1 MDKNKQKHLYG
12 WLRKQ
17 SGHGRRW
24 IGLSIGLGMGQGILM
39 VMQAWLLATLL
50 HGFIIEGTT
59 PEQSIPLFIALLL
72 VTLTKAALA
81 YGREVASFKAGS
93 AVRQAIRELVLT
105 RLARLGPAYIQ
116 RRPAGSWASLLLE
129 QIEEMQEFFSRYLPQ
144 MAIAVFIPLVIL
156 VAVFP
161 VNWAAGIILLGTA
174 PLIPLFMILV
184 GVGAADANRRN
195 FQSLARLSGHF
206 LDRLKGLRTLQL
218 FMRTRAEGEAI
229 RDASEDFRERTME
242 VLRLAFLST
251 AVLEFFAAI
260 AVALVA
266 VYFGFSYIDHLNF
279 GNYGVKV
286 TLFTGLFVLFLAPE
300 FYAPLRELGAHY
312 HAKAQAIG
320 AAEQLL
326 EFLEA
331 EVSEPA
337 SGSAPFQADGPIRVE
352 ARALEVLSAEGKV
365 LVGPID
371 FTLEAGTRTALVGI
385 SGAGKSSLVNA
396 LLGFAPYRGSLR
408 VNGQELAE
416 LDMSQWR
423 LQLGW
428 LSQNPQLFHA
438 SLRDNLLLAR
448 PTASDAALEA
458 ALQAVRSH
466 GAHAQG
472 TLSYTTSPAH
482 TLQTWLDLTEQ
493 LLETG
498 VDSIAIKDMSGIL
511 TPMAAFELVSE
522 IKKRYDVTLH
532 LHCHATT
539 GMAEMALLKAIE
551 AGVDGVDTAISS
563 MSATYGHPATEALV
577 ATLAGTEH
585 DTGLDIH
592 KLESIAAYF
601 REVRKKYHAFEGQLK
616 GTDSRILVAQVPGG
630 MLTNLEGQLKQQN
643 AADRLDEVLAEIPR
657 VREDLGF
664 IPLVTPTSQIVGT
677 QAVLNVLT
685 GERYKTIAKET
696 AGILKGEYG
705 HTPAPVNAALQAR
718 VLEGAEAITCRPAD
732 LLKPELAQ
740 LEADVRRQAQE
751 KGITLAVNAID
762 DVLTVALF
770 PQPGLKFLENRH
782 NPAAFEPVPQ
792 AEAAQPLAKAEKPA
806 ASGVYTVEVEG
817 KAFVVKVSDGGDV
830 SQLTAAAPAPA
841 SAPAAAAPAQDID
854 LQQLGEQLNRLEQK
868 VDRLTALLLKQQQ
881 D

>member
-105 RLARLGPAYIQ
+105 RLSRLGPAYIQ

-129 QIEEMQEFFSRYLPQ
+129 QIEDMQEFFSRYLPQ

-218 FMRTRAEGEAI
+218 FMRTQAEGEAI

-448 PTASDAALEA
+448 PTASDAELEA
-458 ALQAVRSH
+458 ALVRAQAWEFAKEKGFDYPVGDQAGGLSVGQAQRLALARTLLKSTQLMVLDEPTASLDRH
-466 GAHAQG
+466 SERAIMSTLEQAAVGQTLLMITHRLDQLSQMDNILVLERGQLVEQGHFAQLCQAQG
-472 TLSYTTSPAH
+472 PFARLLSQRSGDS
-482 TLQTWLDLTEQ
+482 LD
-493 LLETG
+493 
-498 VDSIAIKDMSGIL
+498 D
-511 TPMAAFELVSE
+511 
-522 IKKRYDVTLH
+522 
-532 LHCHATT
+532 
-539 GMAEMALLKAIE
+539 
-551 AGVDGVDTAISS
+551 
-563 MSATYGHPATEALV
+563 
-577 ATLAGTEH
+577 
-585 DTGLDIH
+585 
-592 KLESIAAYF
+592 
-601 REVRKKYHAFEGQLK
+601 
-616 GTDSRILVAQVPGG
+616 
-630 MLTNLEGQLKQQN
+630 
-643 AADRLDEVLAEIPR
+643 
-657 VREDLGF
+657 
-664 IPLVTPTSQIVGT
+664 
-677 QAVLNVLT
+677 
-685 GERYKTIAKET
+685 
-696 AGILKGEYG
+696 
-705 HTPAPVNAALQAR
+705 
-718 VLEGAEAITCRPAD
+718 
-732 LLKPELAQ
+732 
-740 LEADVRRQAQE
+740 
-751 KGITLAVNAID
+751 
-762 DVLTVALF
+762 
-770 PQPGLKFLENRH
+770 
-782 NPAAFEPVPQ
+782 
-792 AEAAQPLAKAEKPA
+792 
-806 ASGVYTVEVEG
+806 
-817 KAFVVKVSDGGDV
+817 
-830 SQLTAAAPAPA
+830 
-841 SAPAAAAPAQDID
+841 
-854 LQQLGEQLNRLEQK
+854 
-868 VDRLTALLLKQQQ
+868 
-881 D
+881 

>member
-81 YGREVASFKAGS
+81 YGREVASFRAGS

-218 FMRTRAEGEAI
+218 FMRTQAEGEAI

-352 ARALEVLSAEGKV
+352 ARALEVLNAEGKV

-448 PTASDAALEA
+448 PTASDAELETALVRAQAWEFAREKGFDYPVGDQAGGLSVGQAQRLALARTLLKSTQLIVLDEPTASLDRHSERAIMSTLEDA
-458 ALQAVRSH
+458 AKGKTLLMITHRLDQLSQMDNILVLERGQLVEQGHFAQLCQ
-466 GAHAQG
+466 AQG
-472 TLSYTTSPAH
+472 PFARLLSQRSGDS
-482 TLQTWLDLTEQ
+482 LD
-493 LLETG
+493 
-498 VDSIAIKDMSGIL
+498 D
-511 TPMAAFELVSE
+511 
-522 IKKRYDVTLH
+522 
-532 LHCHATT
+532 
-539 GMAEMALLKAIE
+539 
-551 AGVDGVDTAISS
+551 
-563 MSATYGHPATEALV
+563 
-577 ATLAGTEH
+577 
-585 DTGLDIH
+585 
-592 KLESIAAYF
+592 
-601 REVRKKYHAFEGQLK
+601 
-616 GTDSRILVAQVPGG
+616 
-630 MLTNLEGQLKQQN
+630 
-643 AADRLDEVLAEIPR
+643 
-657 VREDLGF
+657 
-664 IPLVTPTSQIVGT
+664 
-677 QAVLNVLT
+677 
-685 GERYKTIAKET
+685 
-696 AGILKGEYG
+696 
-705 HTPAPVNAALQAR
+705 
-718 VLEGAEAITCRPAD
+718 
-732 LLKPELAQ
+732 
-740 LEADVRRQAQE
+740 
-751 KGITLAVNAID
+751 
-762 DVLTVALF
+762 
-770 PQPGLKFLENRH
+770 
-782 NPAAFEPVPQ
+782 
-792 AEAAQPLAKAEKPA
+792 
-806 ASGVYTVEVEG
+806 
-817 KAFVVKVSDGGDV
+817 
-830 SQLTAAAPAPA
+830 
-841 SAPAAAAPAQDID
+841 
-854 LQQLGEQLNRLEQK
+854 
-868 VDRLTALLLKQQQ
+868 
-881 D
+881 

>member
-81 YGREVASFKAGS
+81 YGREVASFRAGS

-218 FMRTRAEGEAI
+218 FMRTQAEGEAI

-279 GNYGVKV
+279 GNYGAKV

-337 SGSAPFQADGPIRVE
+337 SGSAPFQADGPIRVD

-428 LSQNPQLFHA
+428 LSQTPQLFHA

-448 PTASDAALEA
+448 PTASDAELEA
-458 ALQAVRSH
+458 ALVRAQAWEFAREKGFDYPVGDQAGGLSVGQAQRLALARTLLKSTQLMVLDEPTASLDRH
-466 GAHAQG
+466 SERAIMSTLEDAAKGQTLLMITHRLDQLSQMDNILVLERGQLVEQGHFAQLCQAQG
-472 TLSYTTSPAH
+472 PFARLLSQRSGDS
-482 TLQTWLDLTEQ
+482 LD
-493 LLETG
+493 
-498 VDSIAIKDMSGIL
+498 D
-511 TPMAAFELVSE
+511 
-522 IKKRYDVTLH
+522 
-532 LHCHATT
+532 
-539 GMAEMALLKAIE
+539 
-551 AGVDGVDTAISS
+551 
-563 MSATYGHPATEALV
+563 
-577 ATLAGTEH
+577 
-585 DTGLDIH
+585 
-592 KLESIAAYF
+592 
-601 REVRKKYHAFEGQLK
+601 
-616 GTDSRILVAQVPGG
+616 
-630 MLTNLEGQLKQQN
+630 
-643 AADRLDEVLAEIPR
+643 
-657 VREDLGF
+657 
-664 IPLVTPTSQIVGT
+664 
-677 QAVLNVLT
+677 
-685 GERYKTIAKET
+685 
-696 AGILKGEYG
+696 
-705 HTPAPVNAALQAR
+705 
-718 VLEGAEAITCRPAD
+718 
-732 LLKPELAQ
+732 
-740 LEADVRRQAQE
+740 
-751 KGITLAVNAID
+751 
-762 DVLTVALF
+762 
-770 PQPGLKFLENRH
+770 
-782 NPAAFEPVPQ
+782 
-792 AEAAQPLAKAEKPA
+792 
-806 ASGVYTVEVEG
+806 
-817 KAFVVKVSDGGDV
+817 
-830 SQLTAAAPAPA
+830 
-841 SAPAAAAPAQDID
+841 
-854 LQQLGEQLNRLEQK
+854 
-868 VDRLTALLLKQQQ
+868 
-881 D
+881 

>member
-59 PEQSIPLFIALLL
+59 PEQSIPLFITLLL

-218 FMRTRAEGEAI
+218 FMRTQAEGEAI

-448 PTASDAALEA
+448 PTASDAELEA
-458 ALQAVRSH
+458 ALVRAQAWEFAKEKGFDYPVGDQAGGLSVGQAQRLALARTLLKSTQLMVLDEPTASLDRH
-466 GAHAQG
+466 SERAIMSTLEQAAVGQTLLMITHRLDQLSQMDNILVLERGQLVEQGHFAQLCQAQG
-472 TLSYTTSPAH
+472 PFARLLSQRSGDS
-482 TLQTWLDLTEQ
+482 LD
-493 LLETG
+493 
-498 VDSIAIKDMSGIL
+498 D
-511 TPMAAFELVSE
+511 
-522 IKKRYDVTLH
+522 
-532 LHCHATT
+532 
-539 GMAEMALLKAIE
+539 
-551 AGVDGVDTAISS
+551 
-563 MSATYGHPATEALV
+563 
-577 ATLAGTEH
+577 
-585 DTGLDIH
+585 
-592 KLESIAAYF
+592 
-601 REVRKKYHAFEGQLK
+601 
-616 GTDSRILVAQVPGG
+616 
-630 MLTNLEGQLKQQN
+630 
-643 AADRLDEVLAEIPR
+643 
-657 VREDLGF
+657 
-664 IPLVTPTSQIVGT
+664 
-677 QAVLNVLT
+677 
-685 GERYKTIAKET
+685 
-696 AGILKGEYG
+696 
-705 HTPAPVNAALQAR
+705 
-718 VLEGAEAITCRPAD
+718 
-732 LLKPELAQ
+732 
-740 LEADVRRQAQE
+740 
-751 KGITLAVNAID
+751 
-762 DVLTVALF
+762 
-770 PQPGLKFLENRH
+770 
-782 NPAAFEPVPQ
+782 
-792 AEAAQPLAKAEKPA
+792 
-806 ASGVYTVEVEG
+806 
-817 KAFVVKVSDGGDV
+817 
-830 SQLTAAAPAPA
+830 
-841 SAPAAAAPAQDID
+841 
-854 LQQLGEQLNRLEQK
+854 
-868 VDRLTALLLKQQQ
+868 
-881 D
+881 

>member
-129 QIEEMQEFFSRYLPQ
+129 QIEDMQEFFSRYLPQ
-144 MAIAVFIPLVIL
+144 MAIAVFIPLMIL

-218 FMRTRAEGEAI
+218 FMRTQAEGEAI
-229 RDASEDFRERTME
+229 HDASEDFRERTME

-337 SGSAPFQADGPIRVE
+337 SGHTSFQADGPIKVE

-365 LVGPID
+365 LVGPLD
-371 FTLEAGTRTALVGI
+371 FQLAPGSRTALVGI

-396 LLGFAPYRGSLR
+396 LLGFAPYRGELR

-448 PTASDAALEA
+448 PTASDAELEA
-458 ALQAVRSH
+458 ALVRAQAWEFAKEKGFDYPVGDQAGGLSVGQAQRLALARTLLKSTQLMVLDEPTASLDRH
-466 GAHAQG
+466 SERAIMSTLEQAAVGQTLLMITHRLDQLSQMDNILVLERGQLVEQGHFAQLCQAQG
-472 TLSYTTSPAH
+472 PFARLLSQRSGDS
-482 TLQTWLDLTEQ
+482 LD
-493 LLETG
+493 
-498 VDSIAIKDMSGIL
+498 D
-511 TPMAAFELVSE
+511 
-522 IKKRYDVTLH
+522 
-532 LHCHATT
+532 
-539 GMAEMALLKAIE
+539 
-551 AGVDGVDTAISS
+551 
-563 MSATYGHPATEALV
+563 
-577 ATLAGTEH
+577 
-585 DTGLDIH
+585 
-592 KLESIAAYF
+592 
-601 REVRKKYHAFEGQLK
+601 
-616 GTDSRILVAQVPGG
+616 
-630 MLTNLEGQLKQQN
+630 
-643 AADRLDEVLAEIPR
+643 
-657 VREDLGF
+657 
-664 IPLVTPTSQIVGT
+664 
-677 QAVLNVLT
+677 
-685 GERYKTIAKET
+685 
-696 AGILKGEYG
+696 
-705 HTPAPVNAALQAR
+705 
-718 VLEGAEAITCRPAD
+718 
-732 LLKPELAQ
+732 
-740 LEADVRRQAQE
+740 
-751 KGITLAVNAID
+751 
-762 DVLTVALF
+762 
-770 PQPGLKFLENRH
+770 
-782 NPAAFEPVPQ
+782 
-792 AEAAQPLAKAEKPA
+792 
-806 ASGVYTVEVEG
+806 
-817 KAFVVKVSDGGDV
+817 
-830 SQLTAAAPAPA
+830 
-841 SAPAAAAPAQDID
+841 
-854 LQQLGEQLNRLEQK
+854 
-868 VDRLTALLLKQQQ
+868 
-881 D
+881 

>member
-129 QIEEMQEFFSRYLPQ
+129 QIEDMQEFFSRYLPQ

-218 FMRTRAEGEAI
+218 FMRTQAEGEAI

-365 LVGPID
+365 LVGPIY

-448 PTASDAALEA
+448 PTASDAELEA
-458 ALQAVRSH
+458 ALVRAQAWEFAKEKGFDYPVGDQAGGLSVGQAQRLALARTLLKSTQLMVLDEPTASLDRH
-466 GAHAQG
+466 SERAIMSTLEQAAVGQTLLMITHRLDQLSQMDNILVLERGQLVEQGQFAQICQAQG
-472 TLSYTTSPAH
+472 PFARLLSQRSGDS
-482 TLQTWLDLTEQ
+482 LD
-493 LLETG
+493 
-498 VDSIAIKDMSGIL
+498 D
-511 TPMAAFELVSE
+511 
-522 IKKRYDVTLH
+522 
-532 LHCHATT
+532 
-539 GMAEMALLKAIE
+539 
-551 AGVDGVDTAISS
+551 
-563 MSATYGHPATEALV
+563 
-577 ATLAGTEH
+577 
-585 DTGLDIH
+585 
-592 KLESIAAYF
+592 
-601 REVRKKYHAFEGQLK
+601 
-616 GTDSRILVAQVPGG
+616 
-630 MLTNLEGQLKQQN
+630 
-643 AADRLDEVLAEIPR
+643 
-657 VREDLGF
+657 
-664 IPLVTPTSQIVGT
+664 
-677 QAVLNVLT
+677 
-685 GERYKTIAKET
+685 
-696 AGILKGEYG
+696 
-705 HTPAPVNAALQAR
+705 
-718 VLEGAEAITCRPAD
+718 
-732 LLKPELAQ
+732 
-740 LEADVRRQAQE
+740 
-751 KGITLAVNAID
+751 
-762 DVLTVALF
+762 
-770 PQPGLKFLENRH
+770 
-782 NPAAFEPVPQ
+782 
-792 AEAAQPLAKAEKPA
+792 
-806 ASGVYTVEVEG
+806 
-817 KAFVVKVSDGGDV
+817 
-830 SQLTAAAPAPA
+830 
-841 SAPAAAAPAQDID
+841 
-854 LQQLGEQLNRLEQK
+854 
-868 VDRLTALLLKQQQ
+868 
-881 D
+881 

>member
-129 QIEEMQEFFSRYLPQ
+129 QIEDMQEFFSRYLPQ

-218 FMRTRAEGEAI
+218 FMRTQAEGEAI

-396 LLGFAPYRGSLR
+396 LLGFAPYRGSLC

-448 PTASDAALEA
+448 PTASDAELEA
-458 ALQAVRSH
+458 ALVRAQAWEFAKEKGFDYPVGDQAGGLSV
-466 GAHAQG
+466 GQAQRLALAR
-472 TLSYTTSPAH
+472 T
-482 TLQTWLDLTEQ
+482 
-493 LLETG
+493 
-498 VDSIAIKDMSGIL
+498 
-511 TPMAAFELVSE
+511 
-522 IKKRYDVTLH
+522 
-532 LHCHATT
+532 
-539 GMAEMALLKAIE
+539 LLKSTQLMVLDEPTASLDRHSERAI
-551 AGVDGVDTAISS
+551 
-563 MSATYGHPATEALV
+563 MSTLEQAAVGQTLLMITHRLDQLSQMDNILV
-577 ATLAGTEH
+577 
-585 DTGLDIH
+585 
-592 KLESIAAYF
+592 LE
-601 REVRKKYHAFEGQLK
+601 RGQL
-616 GTDSRILVAQVPGG
+616 VEQ
-630 MLTNLEGQLKQQN
+630 
-643 AADRLDEVLAEIPR
+643 
-657 VREDLGF
+657 
-664 IPLVTPTSQIVGT
+664 
-677 QAVLNVLT
+677 
-685 GERYKTIAKET
+685 
-696 AGILKGEYG
+696 G
-705 HTPAPVNAALQAR
+705 HF
-718 VLEGAEAITCRPAD
+718 
-732 LLKPELAQ
+732 AQ
-740 LEADVRRQAQE
+740 LCQAPGSFARLLSQRS
-751 KGITLAVNAID
+751 GNSLD
-762 DVLTVALF
+762 D
-770 PQPGLKFLENRH
+770 
-782 NPAAFEPVPQ
+782 
-792 AEAAQPLAKAEKPA
+792 
-806 ASGVYTVEVEG
+806 
-817 KAFVVKVSDGGDV
+817 
-830 SQLTAAAPAPA
+830 
-841 SAPAAAAPAQDID
+841 
-854 LQQLGEQLNRLEQK
+854 
-868 VDRLTALLLKQQQ
+868 
-881 D
+881 

>member
-218 FMRTRAEGEAI
+218 FMRTQAEGEAI

-448 PTASDAALEA
+448 PTASDAELEA
-458 ALQAVRSH
+458 ALVRAQAWEFAKEKGFDYPVGDQAGGLSV
-466 GAHAQG
+466 GQAQRLALAR
-472 TLSYTTSPAH
+472 T
-482 TLQTWLDLTEQ
+482 
-493 LLETG
+493 
-498 VDSIAIKDMSGIL
+498 
-511 TPMAAFELVSE
+511 
-522 IKKRYDVTLH
+522 
-532 LHCHATT
+532 
-539 GMAEMALLKAIE
+539 LLKSTQLMVLDEPTASLDRHSERAI
-551 AGVDGVDTAISS
+551 
-563 MSATYGHPATEALV
+563 MSTLEQAAVGQTLLMITHRLDQLSQMDNILV
-577 ATLAGTEH
+577 
-585 DTGLDIH
+585 
-592 KLESIAAYF
+592 LE
-601 REVRKKYHAFEGQLK
+601 RGQL
-616 GTDSRILVAQVPGG
+616 VEQ
-630 MLTNLEGQLKQQN
+630 
-643 AADRLDEVLAEIPR
+643 
-657 VREDLGF
+657 
-664 IPLVTPTSQIVGT
+664 
-677 QAVLNVLT
+677 
-685 GERYKTIAKET
+685 
-696 AGILKGEYG
+696 G
-705 HTPAPVNAALQAR
+705 HF
-718 VLEGAEAITCRPAD
+718 
-732 LLKPELAQ
+732 AQ
-740 LEADVRRQAQE
+740 LCQAPGPFARLLSQRS
-751 KGITLAVNAID
+751 GDSLD
-762 DVLTVALF
+762 D
-770 PQPGLKFLENRH
+770 
-782 NPAAFEPVPQ
+782 
-792 AEAAQPLAKAEKPA
+792 
-806 ASGVYTVEVEG
+806 
-817 KAFVVKVSDGGDV
+817 
-830 SQLTAAAPAPA
+830 
-841 SAPAAAAPAQDID
+841 
-854 LQQLGEQLNRLEQK
+854 
-868 VDRLTALLLKQQQ
+868 
-881 D
+881 

>member
-81 YGREVASFKAGS
+81 YGREVASFRAGS

-218 FMRTRAEGEAI
+218 FMRTQAEGEAI

-279 GNYGVKV
+279 GNYGAKV

-448 PTASDAALEA
+448 PTASDAELEA
-458 ALQAVRSH
+458 ALVRAQAWEFAREKGFDYPVGDQAGGLSVGQAQRLALARTLLKSTQLIVLDEPTASLDRH
-466 GAHAQG
+466 SERAIMSTLEDAAKGKTLLMITHRLDQLSQMDNILVLERGQLVEQGHFAQLCQAQG
-472 TLSYTTSPAH
+472 PFARLLSQRSGDS
-482 TLQTWLDLTEQ
+482 LD
-493 LLETG
+493 
-498 VDSIAIKDMSGIL
+498 D
-511 TPMAAFELVSE
+511 
-522 IKKRYDVTLH
+522 
-532 LHCHATT
+532 
-539 GMAEMALLKAIE
+539 
-551 AGVDGVDTAISS
+551 
-563 MSATYGHPATEALV
+563 
-577 ATLAGTEH
+577 
-585 DTGLDIH
+585 
-592 KLESIAAYF
+592 
-601 REVRKKYHAFEGQLK
+601 
-616 GTDSRILVAQVPGG
+616 
-630 MLTNLEGQLKQQN
+630 
-643 AADRLDEVLAEIPR
+643 
-657 VREDLGF
+657 
-664 IPLVTPTSQIVGT
+664 
-677 QAVLNVLT
+677 
-685 GERYKTIAKET
+685 
-696 AGILKGEYG
+696 
-705 HTPAPVNAALQAR
+705 
-718 VLEGAEAITCRPAD
+718 
-732 LLKPELAQ
+732 
-740 LEADVRRQAQE
+740 
-751 KGITLAVNAID
+751 
-762 DVLTVALF
+762 
-770 PQPGLKFLENRH
+770 
-782 NPAAFEPVPQ
+782 
-792 AEAAQPLAKAEKPA
+792 
-806 ASGVYTVEVEG
+806 
-817 KAFVVKVSDGGDV
+817 
-830 SQLTAAAPAPA
+830 
-841 SAPAAAAPAQDID
+841 
-854 LQQLGEQLNRLEQK
+854 
-868 VDRLTALLLKQQQ
+868 
-881 D
+881 

>member
-81 YGREVASFKAGS
+81 YGREVASFRAGS

-129 QIEEMQEFFSRYLPQ
+129 QIEDMQEFFSRYLPQ

-218 FMRTRAEGEAI
+218 FMRTQAEGEAI

-352 ARALEVLSAEGKV
+352 AHALEVLSAEGKV

-448 PTASDAALEA
+448 PTASDAELEA
-458 ALQAVRSH
+458 ALERAQAWEFAREKGFDYPVGDQAGGLSVGQAQRLALARTLLKSTQLMVLDEPTASLDRH
-466 GAHAQG
+466 SERAIMSTLEQAAVGQTLLMITHRLDQLSQMDNILVLERGQLVEQGHFAQLCQAQG
-472 TLSYTTSPAH
+472 PFARLLSQRSGDS
-482 TLQTWLDLTEQ
+482 LD
-493 LLETG
+493 
-498 VDSIAIKDMSGIL
+498 D
-511 TPMAAFELVSE
+511 
-522 IKKRYDVTLH
+522 
-532 LHCHATT
+532 
-539 GMAEMALLKAIE
+539 
-551 AGVDGVDTAISS
+551 
-563 MSATYGHPATEALV
+563 
-577 ATLAGTEH
+577 
-585 DTGLDIH
+585 
-592 KLESIAAYF
+592 
-601 REVRKKYHAFEGQLK
+601 
-616 GTDSRILVAQVPGG
+616 
-630 MLTNLEGQLKQQN
+630 
-643 AADRLDEVLAEIPR
+643 
-657 VREDLGF
+657 
-664 IPLVTPTSQIVGT
+664 
-677 QAVLNVLT
+677 
-685 GERYKTIAKET
+685 
-696 AGILKGEYG
+696 
-705 HTPAPVNAALQAR
+705 
-718 VLEGAEAITCRPAD
+718 
-732 LLKPELAQ
+732 
-740 LEADVRRQAQE
+740 
-751 KGITLAVNAID
+751 
-762 DVLTVALF
+762 
-770 PQPGLKFLENRH
+770 
-782 NPAAFEPVPQ
+782 
-792 AEAAQPLAKAEKPA
+792 
-806 ASGVYTVEVEG
+806 
-817 KAFVVKVSDGGDV
+817 
-830 SQLTAAAPAPA
+830 
-841 SAPAAAAPAQDID
+841 
-854 LQQLGEQLNRLEQK
+854 
-868 VDRLTALLLKQQQ
+868 
-881 D
+881 

>member
-129 QIEEMQEFFSRYLPQ
+129 QIEDMQEFFSRYLPQ

-218 FMRTRAEGEAI
+218 FMRTQAEGEAI

-279 GNYGVKV
+279 GNYGIKV

-352 ARALEVLSAEGKV
+352 ARALVVLSAEGKV

-448 PTASDAALEA
+448 PTASDAELEA
-458 ALQAVRSH
+458 ALVRAQAWEFAKEKGFDYPVGDQAGGLSVGQAQRLALARTLLKSTQLMVLDEPTASLDRH
-466 GAHAQG
+466 SERAIMSTLEQAAVGQTLLMITHRLDQLSQMDNILVLERGQLVEQGHFAQLCQAQG
-472 TLSYTTSPAH
+472 PFARLLSQRSGDS
-482 TLQTWLDLTEQ
+482 LD
-493 LLETG
+493 
-498 VDSIAIKDMSGIL
+498 D
-511 TPMAAFELVSE
+511 
-522 IKKRYDVTLH
+522 
-532 LHCHATT
+532 
-539 GMAEMALLKAIE
+539 
-551 AGVDGVDTAISS
+551 
-563 MSATYGHPATEALV
+563 
-577 ATLAGTEH
+577 
-585 DTGLDIH
+585 
-592 KLESIAAYF
+592 
-601 REVRKKYHAFEGQLK
+601 
-616 GTDSRILVAQVPGG
+616 
-630 MLTNLEGQLKQQN
+630 
-643 AADRLDEVLAEIPR
+643 
-657 VREDLGF
+657 
-664 IPLVTPTSQIVGT
+664 
-677 QAVLNVLT
+677 
-685 GERYKTIAKET
+685 
-696 AGILKGEYG
+696 
-705 HTPAPVNAALQAR
+705 
-718 VLEGAEAITCRPAD
+718 
-732 LLKPELAQ
+732 
-740 LEADVRRQAQE
+740 
-751 KGITLAVNAID
+751 
-762 DVLTVALF
+762 
-770 PQPGLKFLENRH
+770 
-782 NPAAFEPVPQ
+782 
-792 AEAAQPLAKAEKPA
+792 
-806 ASGVYTVEVEG
+806 
-817 KAFVVKVSDGGDV
+817 
-830 SQLTAAAPAPA
+830 
-841 SAPAAAAPAQDID
+841 
-854 LQQLGEQLNRLEQK
+854 
-868 VDRLTALLLKQQQ
+868 
-881 D
+881 

>member
-17 SGHGRRW
+17 SGHGLRW

-59 PEQSIPLFIALLL
+59 PEQSIPLFITLLL

-129 QIEEMQEFFSRYLPQ
+129 QIEDMQEFFSRYLPQ

-218 FMRTRAEGEAI
+218 FMRTQAEGEAI

-337 SGSAPFQADGPIRVE
+337 SGSAPFQADGPIRME

-448 PTASDAALEA
+448 PTASDAELEA
-458 ALQAVRSH
+458 ALVRAQAWEFAKEKGFDYPVGDQAGGLSVGQAQRLALARTLLKSTQLMVLDEPTASLDRH
-466 GAHAQG
+466 SERAIMSTLEQAAVGQTLLMITHRLDQLSQMDNILVLERGQLVEQGQFAQLCQAQG
-472 TLSYTTSPAH
+472 PFARLLSQRSGDS
-482 TLQTWLDLTEQ
+482 LD
-493 LLETG
+493 
-498 VDSIAIKDMSGIL
+498 D
-511 TPMAAFELVSE
+511 
-522 IKKRYDVTLH
+522 
-532 LHCHATT
+532 
-539 GMAEMALLKAIE
+539 
-551 AGVDGVDTAISS
+551 
-563 MSATYGHPATEALV
+563 
-577 ATLAGTEH
+577 
-585 DTGLDIH
+585 
-592 KLESIAAYF
+592 
-601 REVRKKYHAFEGQLK
+601 
-616 GTDSRILVAQVPGG
+616 
-630 MLTNLEGQLKQQN
+630 
-643 AADRLDEVLAEIPR
+643 
-657 VREDLGF
+657 
-664 IPLVTPTSQIVGT
+664 
-677 QAVLNVLT
+677 
-685 GERYKTIAKET
+685 
-696 AGILKGEYG
+696 
-705 HTPAPVNAALQAR
+705 
-718 VLEGAEAITCRPAD
+718 
-732 LLKPELAQ
+732 
-740 LEADVRRQAQE
+740 
-751 KGITLAVNAID
+751 
-762 DVLTVALF
+762 
-770 PQPGLKFLENRH
+770 
-782 NPAAFEPVPQ
+782 
-792 AEAAQPLAKAEKPA
+792 
-806 ASGVYTVEVEG
+806 
-817 KAFVVKVSDGGDV
+817 
-830 SQLTAAAPAPA
+830 
-841 SAPAAAAPAQDID
+841 
-854 LQQLGEQLNRLEQK
+854 
-868 VDRLTALLLKQQQ
+868 
-881 D
+881 

>member
-59 PEQSIPLFIALLL
+59 PEQSIPLFITLLL

-218 FMRTRAEGEAI
+218 FMRTQAEGEAI

-448 PTASDAALEA
+448 PTASDAELEA
-458 ALQAVRSH
+458 ALVRAQAWEFAREKGFDYPVGDQAGGLSVGQAQRLALARTLLKSTQLMVLDEPTASLDRH
-466 GAHAQG
+466 SERAIMSTLEDAAKGQTLLMITHRLDQLSQMDNILVLERGQLVEQGHFAQLCQAQG
-472 TLSYTTSPAH
+472 PFARLLSQRSGDS
-482 TLQTWLDLTEQ
+482 LD
-493 LLETG
+493 
-498 VDSIAIKDMSGIL
+498 D
-511 TPMAAFELVSE
+511 
-522 IKKRYDVTLH
+522 
-532 LHCHATT
+532 
-539 GMAEMALLKAIE
+539 
-551 AGVDGVDTAISS
+551 
-563 MSATYGHPATEALV
+563 
-577 ATLAGTEH
+577 
-585 DTGLDIH
+585 
-592 KLESIAAYF
+592 
-601 REVRKKYHAFEGQLK
+601 
-616 GTDSRILVAQVPGG
+616 
-630 MLTNLEGQLKQQN
+630 
-643 AADRLDEVLAEIPR
+643 
-657 VREDLGF
+657 
-664 IPLVTPTSQIVGT
+664 
-677 QAVLNVLT
+677 
-685 GERYKTIAKET
+685 
-696 AGILKGEYG
+696 
-705 HTPAPVNAALQAR
+705 
-718 VLEGAEAITCRPAD
+718 
-732 LLKPELAQ
+732 
-740 LEADVRRQAQE
+740 
-751 KGITLAVNAID
+751 
-762 DVLTVALF
+762 
-770 PQPGLKFLENRH
+770 
-782 NPAAFEPVPQ
+782 
-792 AEAAQPLAKAEKPA
+792 
-806 ASGVYTVEVEG
+806 
-817 KAFVVKVSDGGDV
+817 
-830 SQLTAAAPAPA
+830 
-841 SAPAAAAPAQDID
+841 
-854 LQQLGEQLNRLEQK
+854 
-868 VDRLTALLLKQQQ
+868 
-881 D
+881 

>member
-218 FMRTRAEGEAI
+218 FMRTQAEGEAI

-279 GNYGVKV
+279 GNYGAKV

-448 PTASDAALEA
+448 PTASDAELEA
-458 ALQAVRSH
+458 ALVRAQAWEFAREKGFDYPVGDQAGGLSVGQAQRLALARTLLKSTQLMVLDEPTASLDRH
-466 GAHAQG
+466 SERAIMSTLEQAAVGQTLLMITHRLDQLSQMDNILVLERGQLVEQGHFAQLCQAQG
-472 TLSYTTSPAH
+472 PFARLLSQRSGDS
-482 TLQTWLDLTEQ
+482 LD
-493 LLETG
+493 
-498 VDSIAIKDMSGIL
+498 D
-511 TPMAAFELVSE
+511 
-522 IKKRYDVTLH
+522 
-532 LHCHATT
+532 
-539 GMAEMALLKAIE
+539 
-551 AGVDGVDTAISS
+551 
-563 MSATYGHPATEALV
+563 
-577 ATLAGTEH
+577 
-585 DTGLDIH
+585 
-592 KLESIAAYF
+592 
-601 REVRKKYHAFEGQLK
+601 
-616 GTDSRILVAQVPGG
+616 
-630 MLTNLEGQLKQQN
+630 
-643 AADRLDEVLAEIPR
+643 
-657 VREDLGF
+657 
-664 IPLVTPTSQIVGT
+664 
-677 QAVLNVLT
+677 
-685 GERYKTIAKET
+685 
-696 AGILKGEYG
+696 
-705 HTPAPVNAALQAR
+705 
-718 VLEGAEAITCRPAD
+718 
-732 LLKPELAQ
+732 
-740 LEADVRRQAQE
+740 
-751 KGITLAVNAID
+751 
-762 DVLTVALF
+762 
-770 PQPGLKFLENRH
+770 
-782 NPAAFEPVPQ
+782 
-792 AEAAQPLAKAEKPA
+792 
-806 ASGVYTVEVEG
+806 
-817 KAFVVKVSDGGDV
+817 
-830 SQLTAAAPAPA
+830 
-841 SAPAAAAPAQDID
+841 
-854 LQQLGEQLNRLEQK
+854 
-868 VDRLTALLLKQQQ
+868 
-881 D
+881 

>member
-218 FMRTRAEGEAI
+218 FMRTQAEGEAI

-279 GNYGVKV
+279 GNYGAKV

-448 PTASDAALEA
+448 PTASDAE
-458 ALQAVRSH
+458 
-466 GAHAQG
+466 
-472 TLSYTTSPAH
+472 
-482 TLQTWLDLTEQ
+482 
-493 LLETG
+493 LET
-498 VDSIAIKDMSGIL
+498 A
-511 TPMAAFELVSE
+511 LVRAQAWEFAREKGFDYPVGDQAGGLSVGQAQ
-522 IKKRYDVTLH
+522 RLALART
-532 LHCHATT
+532 
-539 GMAEMALLKAIE
+539 LLKSTQLMVLDEPTASLDRHSERAI
-551 AGVDGVDTAISS
+551 
-563 MSATYGHPATEALV
+563 MSTLEDAAKGKTLLMITHRLDQLTKMDKILV
-577 ATLAGTEH
+577 LA
-585 DTGLDIH
+585 
-592 KLESIAAYF
+592 
-601 REVRKKYHAFEGQLK
+601 RGQLVEQ
-616 GTDSRILVAQVPGG
+616 GSFQQLSSGQGPFARLLSQRSGG
-630 MLTNLEGQLKQQN
+630 S
-643 AADRLDEVLAEIPR
+643 LDE
-657 VREDLGF
+657 
-664 IPLVTPTSQIVGT
+664 
-677 QAVLNVLT
+677 
-685 GERYKTIAKET
+685 
-696 AGILKGEYG
+696 
-705 HTPAPVNAALQAR
+705 
-718 VLEGAEAITCRPAD
+718 
-732 LLKPELAQ
+732 
-740 LEADVRRQAQE
+740 
-751 KGITLAVNAID
+751 
-762 DVLTVALF
+762 
-770 PQPGLKFLENRH
+770 
-782 NPAAFEPVPQ
+782 
-792 AEAAQPLAKAEKPA
+792 
-806 ASGVYTVEVEG
+806 
-817 KAFVVKVSDGGDV
+817 
-830 SQLTAAAPAPA
+830 
-841 SAPAAAAPAQDID
+841 
-854 LQQLGEQLNRLEQK
+854 
-868 VDRLTALLLKQQQ
+868 
-881 D
+881 

>member
-59 PEQSIPLFIALLL
+59 PEQSIPLFITLLL

-129 QIEEMQEFFSRYLPQ
+129 QIEDMQEFFSRYLPQ

-218 FMRTRAEGEAI
+218 FMRTQAEGEAI

-352 ARALEVLSAEGKV
+352 AHALEVLSAEGKV

-396 LLGFAPYRGSLR
+396 LLGFAPYRGSLC

-448 PTASDAALEA
+448 PTASDAELEA
-458 ALQAVRSH
+458 ALVRAQAWEFAKEKGFDYPVGDQAGGLSVGQAQRLALARTLLKSTQLMVLDEPTASLDRH
-466 GAHAQG
+466 SERAIMSTLEQAAVGQTLLMITHRLDQLSQMDNILVLERGQLVEQGHFAQLCQAQG
-472 TLSYTTSPAH
+472 PFARLLSQRSGDS
-482 TLQTWLDLTEQ
+482 LD
-493 LLETG
+493 
-498 VDSIAIKDMSGIL
+498 D
-511 TPMAAFELVSE
+511 
-522 IKKRYDVTLH
+522 
-532 LHCHATT
+532 
-539 GMAEMALLKAIE
+539 
-551 AGVDGVDTAISS
+551 
-563 MSATYGHPATEALV
+563 
-577 ATLAGTEH
+577 
-585 DTGLDIH
+585 
-592 KLESIAAYF
+592 
-601 REVRKKYHAFEGQLK
+601 
-616 GTDSRILVAQVPGG
+616 
-630 MLTNLEGQLKQQN
+630 
-643 AADRLDEVLAEIPR
+643 
-657 VREDLGF
+657 
-664 IPLVTPTSQIVGT
+664 
-677 QAVLNVLT
+677 
-685 GERYKTIAKET
+685 
-696 AGILKGEYG
+696 
-705 HTPAPVNAALQAR
+705 
-718 VLEGAEAITCRPAD
+718 
-732 LLKPELAQ
+732 
-740 LEADVRRQAQE
+740 
-751 KGITLAVNAID
+751 
-762 DVLTVALF
+762 
-770 PQPGLKFLENRH
+770 
-782 NPAAFEPVPQ
+782 
-792 AEAAQPLAKAEKPA
+792 
-806 ASGVYTVEVEG
+806 
-817 KAFVVKVSDGGDV
+817 
-830 SQLTAAAPAPA
+830 
-841 SAPAAAAPAQDID
+841 
-854 LQQLGEQLNRLEQK
+854 
-868 VDRLTALLLKQQQ
+868 
-881 D
+881 

>member
-81 YGREVASFKAGS
+81 YGREVASFRAGS

-218 FMRTRAEGEAI
+218 FMRTQAEGEAI

-337 SGSAPFQADGPIRVE
+337 SGSAPFQADGPIRVK

-385 SGAGKSSLVNA
+385 SGAGKSSMVNA

-428 LSQNPQLFHA
+428 LSQNPQLFHT

-448 PTASDAALEA
+448 PTASDAELEA
-458 ALQAVRSH
+458 ALVRAQAWEFAREKGFDYPVGDQAGGLSV
-466 GAHAQG
+466 GQAQRLALAR
-472 TLSYTTSPAH
+472 T
-482 TLQTWLDLTEQ
+482 
-493 LLETG
+493 
-498 VDSIAIKDMSGIL
+498 
-511 TPMAAFELVSE
+511 
-522 IKKRYDVTLH
+522 
-532 LHCHATT
+532 
-539 GMAEMALLKAIE
+539 LLKSTQLMVLDEPTASLDRHSERAI
-551 AGVDGVDTAISS
+551 
-563 MSATYGHPATEALV
+563 MSTLEDAAKGQTLLMITHRLDQLSQMDNILV
-577 ATLAGTEH
+577 
-585 DTGLDIH
+585 
-592 KLESIAAYF
+592 LE
-601 REVRKKYHAFEGQLK
+601 RGQL
-616 GTDSRILVAQVPGG
+616 VEQ
-630 MLTNLEGQLKQQN
+630 
-643 AADRLDEVLAEIPR
+643 
-657 VREDLGF
+657 
-664 IPLVTPTSQIVGT
+664 
-677 QAVLNVLT
+677 
-685 GERYKTIAKET
+685 
-696 AGILKGEYG
+696 G
-705 HTPAPVNAALQAR
+705 HF
-718 VLEGAEAITCRPAD
+718 
-732 LLKPELAQ
+732 AQ
-740 LEADVRRQAQE
+740 LCQALGPFARLLSQRS
-751 KGITLAVNAID
+751 GDSLD
-762 DVLTVALF
+762 D
-770 PQPGLKFLENRH
+770 
-782 NPAAFEPVPQ
+782 
-792 AEAAQPLAKAEKPA
+792 
-806 ASGVYTVEVEG
+806 
-817 KAFVVKVSDGGDV
+817 
-830 SQLTAAAPAPA
+830 
-841 SAPAAAAPAQDID
+841 
-854 LQQLGEQLNRLEQK
+854 
-868 VDRLTALLLKQQQ
+868 
-881 D
+881 

>member
-17 SGHGRRW
+17 SSHGRRW

-105 RLARLGPAYIQ
+105 RLSRLGPAYIQ

-129 QIEEMQEFFSRYLPQ
+129 QIEDMQEFFSRYLPQ

-218 FMRTRAEGEAI
+218 FMRTQAEGEAI

-448 PTASDAALEA
+448 PTASDAELEA
-458 ALQAVRSH
+458 ALVRAQAWEFAKEKGFDYPVGDQAGGLSVGQAQRLALARTLLKSTQLMVLDEPTASLDRH
-466 GAHAQG
+466 SERAIMSTLEQAAVGQTLLMITHRLDQLSQMDNILVLERGQLVEQGHFAQLCQAQG
-472 TLSYTTSPAH
+472 PFARLLSQRSGDS
-482 TLQTWLDLTEQ
+482 LD
-493 LLETG
+493 
-498 VDSIAIKDMSGIL
+498 D
-511 TPMAAFELVSE
+511 
-522 IKKRYDVTLH
+522 
-532 LHCHATT
+532 
-539 GMAEMALLKAIE
+539 
-551 AGVDGVDTAISS
+551 
-563 MSATYGHPATEALV
+563 
-577 ATLAGTEH
+577 
-585 DTGLDIH
+585 
-592 KLESIAAYF
+592 
-601 REVRKKYHAFEGQLK
+601 
-616 GTDSRILVAQVPGG
+616 
-630 MLTNLEGQLKQQN
+630 
-643 AADRLDEVLAEIPR
+643 
-657 VREDLGF
+657 
-664 IPLVTPTSQIVGT
+664 
-677 QAVLNVLT
+677 
-685 GERYKTIAKET
+685 
-696 AGILKGEYG
+696 
-705 HTPAPVNAALQAR
+705 
-718 VLEGAEAITCRPAD
+718 
-732 LLKPELAQ
+732 
-740 LEADVRRQAQE
+740 
-751 KGITLAVNAID
+751 
-762 DVLTVALF
+762 
-770 PQPGLKFLENRH
+770 
-782 NPAAFEPVPQ
+782 
-792 AEAAQPLAKAEKPA
+792 
-806 ASGVYTVEVEG
+806 
-817 KAFVVKVSDGGDV
+817 
-830 SQLTAAAPAPA
+830 
-841 SAPAAAAPAQDID
+841 
-854 LQQLGEQLNRLEQK
+854 
-868 VDRLTALLLKQQQ
+868 
-881 D
+881 

>member
-81 YGREVASFKAGS
+81 YGREVASFRAGS

-218 FMRTRAEGEAI
+218 FMRTQAEGEAI

-279 GNYGVKV
+279 GNYGAKV

-448 PTASDAALEA
+448 PTASDAELEA
-458 ALQAVRSH
+458 ALVRAQAWEFAREKGFGYPVGDQAGGLSVGQAQRLALARTLLKSTQLMVLDEPTASLDRH
-466 GAHAQG
+466 SERAIMSTLEDAAKGKTLLMITHRLDQLSQMDNILVLERGQLVEQGHFAQLCQAQG
-472 TLSYTTSPAH
+472 PFARLLSQRSGDS
-482 TLQTWLDLTEQ
+482 LD
-493 LLETG
+493 
-498 VDSIAIKDMSGIL
+498 D
-511 TPMAAFELVSE
+511 
-522 IKKRYDVTLH
+522 
-532 LHCHATT
+532 
-539 GMAEMALLKAIE
+539 
-551 AGVDGVDTAISS
+551 
-563 MSATYGHPATEALV
+563 
-577 ATLAGTEH
+577 
-585 DTGLDIH
+585 
-592 KLESIAAYF
+592 
-601 REVRKKYHAFEGQLK
+601 
-616 GTDSRILVAQVPGG
+616 
-630 MLTNLEGQLKQQN
+630 
-643 AADRLDEVLAEIPR
+643 
-657 VREDLGF
+657 
-664 IPLVTPTSQIVGT
+664 
-677 QAVLNVLT
+677 
-685 GERYKTIAKET
+685 
-696 AGILKGEYG
+696 
-705 HTPAPVNAALQAR
+705 
-718 VLEGAEAITCRPAD
+718 
-732 LLKPELAQ
+732 
-740 LEADVRRQAQE
+740 
-751 KGITLAVNAID
+751 
-762 DVLTVALF
+762 
-770 PQPGLKFLENRH
+770 
-782 NPAAFEPVPQ
+782 
-792 AEAAQPLAKAEKPA
+792 
-806 ASGVYTVEVEG
+806 
-817 KAFVVKVSDGGDV
+817 
-830 SQLTAAAPAPA
+830 
-841 SAPAAAAPAQDID
+841 
-854 LQQLGEQLNRLEQK
+854 
-868 VDRLTALLLKQQQ
+868 
-881 D
+881 

>member
-1 MDKNKQKHLYG
+1 MDKNTQKHLYG

-17 SGHGRRW
+17 SSHGRRW
-24 IGLSIGLGMGQGILM
+24 IGLSIGFGLGQGMLM
-39 VMQAWLLATLL
+39 VAQAWLLATLL

-59 PEQSIPLFIALLL
+59 PEQSIPLFISLLL
-72 VTLTKAALA
+72 VTAAKAGLA

-105 RLARLGPAYIQ
+105 RLGRLGPAYIQ

-129 QIEEMQEFFSRYLPQ
+129 QIEDMQEFFSRYLPQ
-144 MAIAVFIPLVIL
+144 MAVAVFIPLVIL

-218 FMRTRAEGEAI
+218 FLRTQAEGEAI

-300 FYAPLRELGAHY
+300 FYAPLRELGANY

-337 SGSAPFQADGPIRVE
+337 SGHTSFQADGPIRVE

-365 LVGPID
+365 LVGPLD
-371 FTLEAGTRTALVGI
+371 FQLAPGSRTALVGI

-396 LLGFAPYRGSLR
+396 LLGFAPYRGELK

-448 PTASDAALEA
+448 PSASDAELEA
-458 ALQAVRSH
+458 ALKRAQAWEFASEKGFDYQVGDQAGGLSV
-466 GAHAQG
+466 GQAQRLALAR
-472 TLSYTTSPAH
+472 T
-482 TLQTWLDLTEQ
+482 
-493 LLETG
+493 
-498 VDSIAIKDMSGIL
+498 
-511 TPMAAFELVSE
+511 
-522 IKKRYDVTLH
+522 
-532 LHCHATT
+532 
-539 GMAEMALLKAIE
+539 LLKSTQLMVLDEPTASLDRHSERAIMSTLE
-551 AGVDGVDTAISS
+551 QASAGQTLLMITHRLDQLSQMDNI
-563 MSATYGHPATEALV
+563 LV
-577 ATLAGTEH
+577 
-585 DTGLDIH
+585 
-592 KLESIAAYF
+592 LE
-601 REVRKKYHAFEGQLK
+601 RGQLVEQ
-616 GTDSRILVAQVPGG
+616 GHFS
-630 MLTNLEGQLKQQN
+630 QL
-643 AADRLDEVLAEIPR
+643 
-657 VREDLGF
+657 
-664 IPLVTPTSQIVGT
+664 S
-677 QAVLNVLT
+677 
-685 GERYKTIAKET
+685 
-696 AGILKGEYG
+696 
-705 HTPAPVNAALQAR
+705 QAR
-718 VLEGAEAITCRPAD
+718 GPFAR
-732 LLKPELAQ
+732 LLSQRSGDSL
-740 LEADVRRQAQE
+740 
-751 KGITLAVNAID
+751 D
-762 DVLTVALF
+762 D
-770 PQPGLKFLENRH
+770 
-782 NPAAFEPVPQ
+782 
-792 AEAAQPLAKAEKPA
+792 
-806 ASGVYTVEVEG
+806 
-817 KAFVVKVSDGGDV
+817 
-830 SQLTAAAPAPA
+830 
-841 SAPAAAAPAQDID
+841 
-854 LQQLGEQLNRLEQK
+854 
-868 VDRLTALLLKQQQ
+868 
-881 D
+881 